1 MAKVDELF
9 SEYSSSRAHDLNVDQ
24 FTAILKLVPGL
35 IIATSDGVMDSR
47 ELGLVNKFAG
57 MMGDELIPDNVEGV
71 VEKEEKLMKDIRT
84 ELQFIMKNISAWREK
99 ILDALAENIKNDKKQ
114 KEFVGEV
121 MHLFASTSG
130 GYSTEEEKKIDEMY
144 TRLSL

>member
-1 MAKVDELF
+1 
-9 SEYSSSRAHDLNVDQ
+9 
-24 FTAILKLVPGL
+24 
-35 IIATSDGVMDSR
+35 
-47 ELGLVNKFAG
+47 

>member
-1 MAKVDELF
+1 
-9 SEYSSSRAHDLNVDQ
+9 
-24 FTAILKLVPGL
+24 
-35 IIATSDGVMDSR
+35 MDSR